1 MRISTRIALPTVT
14 VVAGAALLATV
25 PADASSETST
35 TSGVQNQAATQAA
48 IASSLK
54 QEQAAITR
62 QQEGVEA
69 MKAAVVANWQA
80 QAAAAEQAAAQEAMA
95 AAVVANWQSQAAAA
109 AAAEQAAAQQAA
121 DDEAIAAAVVAN
133 WQTQAAAAEQAAGTT
148 ASGAG
153 QAVDTY
159 GAASG
164 ATADTGTVS
173 YSGGGAVGAAMS
185 MIGQPY
191 VAGGQGPGGFDCS
204 GLVKWAF
211 AQAGVSLPGGSY
223 NQIGY
228 GTAVSADALAPGDL
242 VFYGPGGSQHVAIY
256 IGNGQV
262 VQASNY
268 DTGVHTASLYYI
280 GEPTGFRRI

>member
-80 QAAAAEQAAAQEAMA
+80 QASAEAAEQAAAA
-95 AAVVANWQSQAAAA
+95 
-109 AAAEQAAAQQAA
+109 QAA
-121 DDEAIAAAVVAN
+121 DNAAIAAAVVAN
-133 WQTQAAAAEQAAGTT
+133 WQAQAAAAEQSAGTAASSGTAT
-148 ASGAG
+148 ASGTG
-153 QAVDTY
+153 QSADTY
-159 GAASG
+159 GAATG